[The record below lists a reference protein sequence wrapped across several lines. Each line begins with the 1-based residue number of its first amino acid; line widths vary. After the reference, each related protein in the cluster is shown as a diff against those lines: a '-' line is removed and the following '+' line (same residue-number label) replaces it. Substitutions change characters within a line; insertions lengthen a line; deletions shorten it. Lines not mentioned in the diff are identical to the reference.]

1 MIECSTLSYPPIR
14 RIGAEIYDH
23 YLLKELQG
31 SGEEVRVFACNDK
44 GTNREYDHVKV
55 YTKLPQDT
63 PDAIIC
69 HADNIIH
76 SKIGD
81 RRLKPSV
88 CIVHNNATSTIDSAR
103 SWKGELLISNSE
115 NTLKLIGKH
124 RAKEAI
130 VLTPRI
136 EVKKGNLKK
145 YERKTFLLVG
155 HGIEKGFMHFINL
168 AMNFPE
174 YDFMCVKGGYGS
186 VIPHPRIS
194 NLKVIDHTTELHK
207 IIQKVEATL
216 VLSSTES
223 WSMVAGESIALGTP
237 VVYFE
242 HLRGV
247 EENVGDGGVSIR
259 ELSEFS
265 DIILR
270 RLPTKK
276 QCLDQ
281 AKLNKIKHDQQM
293 NITVK
298 KIKEIVKNY

>member
-14 RIGAEIYDH
+14 RIGAELYDH
-23 YLLKELQG
+23 FLLKELQE
-31 SGEEVRVFACNDK
+31 SGEAVRVFACNDN
-44 GTNREYDHVKV
+44 GVDRIYEEIQVN
-55 YTKLPQDT
+55 TKLPQDT
-63 PDAIIC
+63 PDVTIC

-76 SKIGD
+76 SKLGD

-103 SWKGELLISNSE
+103 SWNGELLIANSE

-174 YDFMCVKGGYGS
+174 YDFLCVKGGYGS
-186 VIPHPRIS
+186 VMPHPHIN

-207 IIQKVEATL
+207 IMQKVEATL

-237 VVYFE
+237 VIYFE
-242 HLRGV
+242 NLRGV
-247 EENVGDGGVSIR
+247 EENVGEGGVPISD
-259 ELSEFS
+259 LATFS

-276 QCLDQ
+276 QCLDH

-293 NITVK
+293 KITVH
-298 KIKEIVKNY
+298 KIKELAKN